1 MKPILKALALAA
13 YALIPLLAGAQTLTV
28 TYPTHQSVSPRMS
41 QLKGAP
47 MVSGPTVIHRP
58 AVPDLAPNQ
67 PRPDGAQQTSTGTAL
82 SATAG
87 AGFDGMSVYNG
98 GYIPSDNNIAVGP
111 SHVVEVVNA
120 AFAVYSKT
128 GTQLVAPVPMKNLWA
143 SLTGSAC
150 AANNGGDVVVQ
161 YDRQA
166 DRWLVT
172 QLGSLSSPYSECI
185 AVSQTADPGGAYNLY
200 SYSFGTDLNDY
211 PKWSVWPTA
220 TNSAY
225 LATYNLFANGSTFKS
240 AEICAYDRAAMLAG
254 ASNPTSLCYTGITGA
269 SYLPA
274 DLDGA
279 TPPLDGT
286 PAYFVDLYGS
296 NLGVY
301 SLTPNFASKTASLSP
316 FSTLGVAGYTSASS
330 SPQPGTTEALD
341 SLSDRLMYRLAFRMF
356 SDHEAMVVNHSV
368 AASAGNSGVR
378 WYELRSPVST
388 TAQFSVYQQGTY
400 APDSSYRWMGSAAMD
415 QAGNIALGYSVSNA
429 SSVYPSIRYTGRVPS
444 DAAGTM
450 QAENSIISGA
460 GSQTGYTRWGDY
472 TSLRIDPGDDCTFWY
487 VNEYFPVTSSAGW
500 YTRIGSF
507 KFNSCSTSAD
517 FSMSAT
523 AARIQRNNP
532 GSSTVTVTALNG
544 YASSVSLTTAC
555 PAGWGTATCSL
566 YPTSGTP
573 TYSSSLSMAPSL
585 STLPGAYTETVT
597 GTGGS
602 LTHSANVAITVTA
615 PFAVAMGSTSVSVKI
630 GSRNSVSVKA
640 TNGDGGSGFPVTLSV
655 SGLPKGVSATFSTN
669 PVSATSGGGSATLTL
684 SVNRS
689 ATKGT
694 YSNLAVTG
702 TDAAGDVATA
712 SFNLTIN

>member
-1 MKPILKALALAA
+1 MKSILKALALAA

-47 MVSGPTVIHRP
+47 MVTGPTVIHRP
-58 AVPDLAPNQ
+58 VVPNLAPNQ
-67 PRPDGAQQTSTGTAL
+67 ARPDGAQQTSTGTAL
-82 SATAG
+82 SVTAG
-87 AGFDGMSVYNG
+87 SGFDGMSVYNG

-111 SHVVEVVNA
+111 NHVVEVVNA

-128 GTQLVAPVPMKNLWA
+128 GTQLVAPVAMKNLWTN
-143 SLTGSAC
+143 LTGSAC

-161 YDRQA
+161 YDRLA

-172 QLGSLSSPYSECI
+172 QLGSLSSPYSECV

-225 LATYNLFANGSTFKS
+225 LATYNLFSNGTTFKS
-240 AEICAYDRAAMLAG
+240 AEICAYDRTAMLAG
-254 ASNPTSLCYTGITGA
+254 ATNPASLCYTGISGA
-269 SYLPA
+269 SYLPS

-279 TPPLDGT
+279 TPPPDGT

-296 NLGVY
+296 SLGVY
-301 SLTPNFASKTASLSP
+301 SLTPNFGANTAILSP

-330 SPQPGTTEALD
+330 SPQPGTTETLD

-356 SDHEAMVVNHSV
+356 SDHESMVVNHSV
-368 AASAGNSGVR
+368 AASGGNSGAR
-378 WYELRSPVST
+378 WYELRSSVST
-388 TAQFSVYQQGTY
+388 SPQFSIFQQGTY

-415 QAGNIALGYSVSNA
+415 QAGNIALGYSVSDA

-444 DAAGTM
+444 DPLGTM

-472 TSLRIDPGDDCTFWY
+472 TSMRIDPSDDCTFWY
-487 VNEYFPVTSSAGW
+487 VNEYFPITSSYGW

-507 KFNSCSTSAD
+507 KFSSCSTSAD

-523 AARIQRNNP
+523 SARMPRSIQ
-532 GSSTVTVTALNG
+532 GSSTITVTALNG
-544 YASSVSLTTAC
+544 YTSSVYLTPVCTSGWSCSLT
-555 PAGWGTATCSL
+555 PNSV
-566 YPTSGTP
+566 TP
-573 TYSSSLSMAPSL
+573 TNFSTLAMTPPL

-597 GTGGS
+597 GTDGS
-602 LTHSANVAITVTA
+602 LTHSANAAITVTA
-615 PFAVAMGSTSVSVKI
+615 PFTVAMGSTSVSVTR
-630 GSRNSVSVKA
+630 GSSKSVSVTA
-640 TNGDGGSGFPVTLSV
+640 TNGDGGYGFPVTLSL

-669 PVSATSGGGSATLTL
+669 PVSATNVTSGGGSSTLTL

-689 ATKGT
+689 ATKGS
-694 YSNLAVTG
+694 YNLIVTG
-702 TDAAGDVATA
+702 KDVAGDAATA